1 MSKKSKKSWKDHLLS
16 SGVPLEYSVARIFEQ
31 LEIWRPGEFRYE
43 RKDPDGVPRVFSVD
57 VHASHIDSKQNVW
70 LETLVECKYRHDGT
84 RWVFT
89 PREYDP
95 VFGEDLKDLFVTL
108 DQYCLDRQLNR
119 QRIRG
124 FRTQYPLCGKGIELL
139 PEDTNP
145 KTIEQAVQQL
155 RHAVVAKALDA
166 LVHQVDDL
174 LGAPTP
180 LFVIVPIIVTTAELW
195 RLKPGTTVEDVRGAD
210 DIGMIAERRDLVV
223 LYDELNHVD
232 KRHSI
237 ERFDEAFDKTQIDK
251 FDESLKTTSQ
261 TTFRVFVEQFA
272 SSSPSLFVVI
282 QYDRFQSAMV
292 NLHRFFQGDA
302 VVRRRLTG

>member
-1 MSKKSKKSWKDHLLS
+1 MSEKSWKDHLLS
-16 SGVPLEYSVARIFEQ
+16 SGVPLEYTVARIFEQ

-43 RKDPDGVPRVFSVD
+43 RKNPDGVPRVFSVD
-57 VHASHIDSKQNVW
+57 VHSSHIDSKRNIW

-84 RWVFT
+84 KWVFT

-119 QRIRG
+119 ELIG
-124 FRTQYPLCGKGIELL
+124 GVRTQYPLCGKGIELL
-139 PEDTNP
+139 PKDANP

-155 RHAVVAKALDA
+155 RHAVVAKALDS

-210 DIGMIAERRDLVV
+210 NIETIAERRDLVV
-223 LYDELNHVD
+223 LYSEPNQID
-232 KRHSI
+232 KRESI
-237 ERFDEAFDKTQIDK
+237 ERFYEALDKTQIDK

-261 TTFRVFVEQFA
+261 TTFRMFAKQFA
-272 SSSPSLFVVI
+272 STSPSLFVVI
-282 QYDRFQSAMV
+282 QYDKFQSAMV
-292 NLHRFFQGDA
+292 SLHAFFQQDA
-302 VVRRRLTG
+302 IVRQRLTG